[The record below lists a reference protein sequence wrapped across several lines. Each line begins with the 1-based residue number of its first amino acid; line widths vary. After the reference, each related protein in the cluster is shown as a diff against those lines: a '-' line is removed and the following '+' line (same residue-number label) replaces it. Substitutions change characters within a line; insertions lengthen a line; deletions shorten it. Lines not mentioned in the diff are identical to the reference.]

1 MAVDWDGVGV
11 GAGVGAVDGAGT
23 DFGILSC
30 ALLML
35 GLRLR
40 LLVVFGP

>member
-1 MAVDWDGVGV
+1 MAVDWDGA

-23 DFGILSC
+23 DFGILASV
-30 ALLML
+30 LLML